1 MSWFLFLAN
10 DGNSGVGQCDFSPGI
25 MDAKKGVLF
34 VVPSDWIYARHSNP
48 RNHSAEHIKRIILDY
63 FDK

>member
-1 MSWFLFLAN
+1 MSWFLFLDN

-25 MDAKKGVLF
+25 MDVRSGVLF
-34 VVPSDWIYARHSNP
+34 VVPQQWIQGFHPNP
-48 RNHSAEHIKRIILDY
+48 RNHSAEHIKRLILDY